1 MNKEFTNSKNTLC
14 IRRLNDINS
23 PLHFHDNDEIEI
35 MIMLYGSAE
44 CIISGKKYTINTGEA
59 IIVTRYQP
67 HSYHN
72 ASAVD
77 TISFIFRRNTF
88 PELFS
93 FFDGHSL
100 IDPTININNTKRKI
114 GDIINC
120 LLNDLAENQ
129 NDDLIMES
137 YTQIIVSK
145 MIGTLKQLN
154 TQNSVF
160 SQKSSFLEKAQRYC
174 FKNYANDLSISEI
187 AKHVNVHPNY
197 LSSAFKAHY
206 GTSLLH
212 YINICRL
219 QHAYEM
225 IASKNNSITDIAYN
239 CGFQSI
245 RSFNRIFKEEIGCT
259 PKEYQNKYQKRTKA
273 QSDS

>member
-1 MNKEFTNSKNTLC
+1 MKIKFTNSKNNLC

-35 MIMLYGSAE
+35 MIMLDGFAE
-44 CIISGKKYTINTGEA
+44 CVISGNKYSINTGEA

-72 ASAVD
+72 ALPVD
-77 TISFIFRRNTF
+77 TLSFIFKRNAF
-88 PELFS
+88 PELFF

-100 IDPTININNTKRKI
+100 VNPTINIKSSKGNISN
-114 GDIINC
+114 IIDC
-120 LLNDLAENQ
+120 LLDDLFENQ

-145 MIGTLKQLN
+145 MIKIMKQLN
-154 TQNSVF
+154 THDSF
-160 SQKSSFLEKAQRYC
+160 FAPKSSFLENAQRYC

-187 AKHVNVHPNY
+187 AKATNVHPNY

-219 QHAYEM
+219 QHACEM
-225 IASKNNSITDIAYN
+225 IANKENSITDIAYA
-239 CGFQSI
+239 CGFQSV

-259 PKEYQNKYQKRTKA
+259 PKEYQKKYQK
-273 QSDS
+273 